1 MSRLTDAFKALT
13 QALLGTEHAIPG
25 DRLADI
31 VEYAAENYTPPSDG
45 DPGAPGA
52 PGAYVTAIALTVD
65 EGGAVT
71 GGTATLSDENT
82 VPITVTTSSGGD

>member
-13 QALLGTEHAIPG
+13 QALLGTEQAIPG

-45 DPGAPGA
+45 DDGADGA
-52 PGAYVTAIALTVD
+52 SVTAIALTVD
-65 EGGAVT
+65 EEGAVT
-71 GGTATLSDENT
+71 GGTATLSDET
-82 VPITVTTSSGGD
+82 IVPITVTTSSGGD